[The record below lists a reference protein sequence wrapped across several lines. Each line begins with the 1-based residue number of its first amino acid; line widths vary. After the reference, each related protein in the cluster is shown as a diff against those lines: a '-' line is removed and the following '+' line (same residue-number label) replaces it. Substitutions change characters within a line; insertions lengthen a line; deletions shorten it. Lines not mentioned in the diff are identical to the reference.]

1 MLGTITITVGQR
13 DSENMTE
20 KDVDNTLIARS
31 SSSVQDVQETVHEI
45 IEQMPL
51 SENNIEGLEQPTESQ
66 SNDVGFK
73 KVFKFVGFK
82 FTVKKDKNDKSDPV
96 ELLTVKKD
104 EDDDVETNGA
114 DEYQDSGS
122 ENGTLPKETEST
134 QLVGTDEESQRD
146 SADPEEGKSSE
157 EEKQEKGNKSSE
169 SESISSFR
177 KFFSLGWA
185 GWRKK
190 TSFRKSKEEEPEISE
205 KKKEQ
210 EVGKGDMVEISE
222 GKKEDTTEQSAV
234 SEHVPP
240 QEAIESIKDSN
251 VSENE
256 KVHRSPEDEVQ
267 EAHIT
272 SEEKVAPLATEVFD
286 EKVETVAEVH
296 VSTVEEQEQTE
307 DQSAKVEQVVGSLFL
322 ATIETNA
329 DLQKAEVSEKLV
341 KNRELICASGDDYIK
356 LVEPIP
362 EESALCQQYE
372 GITNEVEILSSQER
386 GRLQGSP
393 LKKLF
398 TGTSLKKLSGKK
410 HKGKRGDGEIKP
422 EESGELT
429 QVSVDSPETPEE
441 QKGESSASSPEEL
454 TEVTCVE
461 KDIVEAPQEVEI
473 EEEGTTSDGE
483 RKREGVTPWASFKK
497 MVTPKKRVRRLS
509 ESDKE
514 DEVKEEKVKSA
525 TLSSTESAVSDN
537 QDEMKGHGDDQKTE
551 EPKRKVDTSVSW
563 EALICVGSS
572 KKRARKSSS
581 SDEEGGSKVVS
592 GDSQKTE
599 DTGKNKESG
608 TEITHIHSHEGDQG
622 QINSSPELAGSPL
635 EGEGVSTWV
644 SFKRLVTPR
653 KKSKSKMEER
663 NEDSVTIPGI
673 EHSASDVEPVKE
685 ESWVSIKKLIPGR
698 RKKRLD
704 GKQEQ
709 IPVEED
715 HTGVNEDDSDI
726 PAVVPLSEYDAAEQE
741 KIEAQQAK
749 NTEVAK
755 TSQHEMKS
763 GQVEGPGTEE
773 TVEGLVHAVSVT
785 VVEGERAITSIEER
799 SPSWISAKIIEPVEE
814 ATDQAKQQS
823 EEILEK
829 EVLVEVPITKTLPD
843 IKDTSSDTI
852 VSELELTCEAVTA
865 PEEAAEITEASCAE
879 ETTEMVS
886 AVSQLTDSPDS
897 TEEATPVQE
906 VEDDTPDLEALKQR
920 TQEVIQAVIEKV
932 KQSEESEITATV
944 HSGDIL
950 LADQSPENLE
960 AKIPKEVNAKKA
972 EQSGDHQEIN
982 LEIGEAAGLDDSKV
996 VDTEEQEE
1004 VQAATSEDLAVNDRQ
1019 QELIEQTSSETF
1031 NNFNEVERSIEVKE
1045 CKSYSDF
1052 TTYQAETTG
1061 IETPQIPMEQI
1072 TPVEIGADEGT
1083 LVVHFEDI
1091 KQQEGSD
1098 VGDAVPALGS
1108 AIMERTV
1115 VTVSSDKPLE
1125 SPGFQSS
1132 QGNKEQSKVEVPPST
1147 EEQIVVQMVQNLS
1160 GTEVVQDS
1168 GPFVDQE
1175 VKDTITAKEQVS
1187 LHTDVMDQIKIDQV
1201 ELKDKKIPEE
1211 DKLEYKNSSE
1221 KVELQISSYSASVE
1235 GEVLVQE
1242 QVVSSEVLKVQSSET
1257 QEASL
1262 PLTAAAVV
1270 EKAVAEAV
1278 NLSETSAENLDS
1290 VNVQLV
1296 AEKIPSGSIQHSDTA
1311 WSDQVVLTEKQ
1322 SLTES
1327 GIQEKAKTVKVSA
1340 ITETIKSSDFMKR
1353 PEEESQKL
1361 LDAASVEV
1369 VSQEVKPTLTQ
1380 VEPGKDEDDILTI
1393 KTQSTRIVQNVI
1405 QTAVDQL
1412 VSAKDLNT
1420 QTFILNAEEQ
1430 SQIRKP
1436 EEEEGTTIHVS
1447 ERNESELIAQCE
1459 IKSVTTENLGPV
1471 AVEQTPDAPVISD
1484 IYKEVSVSE
1493 GSETIVAIEVQIPE
1507 LKLGEQQHDEA
1518 APQLEEK
1525 EEAIETKSEPKID
1538 STTSGEVP
1546 DKSKHVP
1553 KGETEDDTAIDH
1565 SDDPKLVPGE
1575 SSDLCK
1581 ESIDSNGPKLKETV
1595 QGLEC
1600 QERLVL
1606 QVEKE
1611 IYNQSV
1617 EHTKTQTQEE
1627 VHKHDEP
1634 CESPPKSAPKES

>member
-13 DSENMTE
+13 DSENMIE
-20 KDVDNTLIARS
+20 KDDVDNSLVARS
-31 SSSVQDVQETVHEI
+31 ASSVQDVQETVHEI

-51 SENNIEGLEQPTESQ
+51 SEDNIEELEPPTESQ

-104 EDDDVETNGA
+104 EDDGVETNGA
-114 DEYQDSGS
+114 DECQDSGS
-122 ENGTLPKETEST
+122 ENEALPKETEST
-134 QLVGTDEESQRD
+134 QLVGTDEESQRE

-169 SESISSFR
+169 PENISSFK

-210 EVGKGDMVEISE
+210 GLGKGDVVEIYE
-222 GKKEDTTEQSAV
+222 GKKEDATEQLTV
-234 SEHVPP
+234 SEHLPP
-240 QEAIESIKDSN
+240 QEAIDSIKDSSM
-251 VSENE
+251 SENE
-256 KVHRSPEDEVQ
+256 KVHRSPEDQVQ
-267 EAHIT
+267 EAQI
-272 SEEKVAPLATEVFD
+272 SYEEKVAPLATEVFD

-296 VSTVEEQEQTE
+296 VSTVEEQEQT
-307 DQSAKVEQVVGSLFL
+307 DQSSKVEQAVGSLFI
-322 ATIETNA
+322 AAAEMNA
-329 DLQKAEVSEKLV
+329 DLQKVEVTEKLV
-341 KNRELICASGDDYIK
+341 KTRELVCASGDDCVK
-356 LVEPIP
+356 LVEPSL
-362 EESALCQQYE
+362 EQSALCQQHE

-398 TGTSLKKLSGKK
+398 TGTGLKKLSGKK
-410 HKGKRGDGEIKP
+410 HKGKRGDDEIKP
-422 EESGELT
+422 EESGEFT
-429 QVSVDSPETPEE
+429 QVSEDSPETPEE

-454 TEVTCVE
+454 AEVTSVE

-514 DEVKEEKVKSA
+514 DEVEKVKSA

-537 QDEMKGHGDDQKTE
+537 QEEMKGHGDDQKTE

-599 DTGKNKESG
+599 DVGKNKESG
-608 TEITHIHSHEGDQG
+608 TEITHLHSHEGDQG

-663 NEDSVTIPGI
+663 NEESVTISGI
-673 EHSASDVEPVKE
+673 EHSASDIEPVKE

-709 IPVEED
+709 VTVEED

-749 NTEVAK
+749 TAEAAKISPLQEV
-755 TSQHEMKS
+755 KS

-773 TVEGLVHAVSVT
+773 TTEGLVHAVGVT
-785 VVEGERAITSIEER
+785 VVEGERAVTSIEER
-799 SPSWISAKIIEPVEE
+799 SPSWISAKITEPVEE
-814 ATDQAKQQS
+814 ATDQPKQQT
-823 EEILEK
+823 EEIFEK
-829 EVLVEVPITKTLPD
+829 EVLVEVPVTKTLPD
-843 IKDTSSDTI
+843 IKDTGSDTI
-852 VSELELTCEAVTA
+852 VSELELTSEAVTA
-865 PEEAAEITEASCAE
+865 PEEAAEMTEASCAE

-886 AVSQLTDSPDS
+886 AVSQLTDSPDT

-920 TQEVIQAVIEKV
+920 TQEVIEAVIEKV
-932 KQSEESEITATV
+932 KQAGESEVTETLV
-944 HSGDIL
+944 SGDTVL
-950 LADQSPENLE
+950 TVQSLE
-960 AKIPKEVNAKKA
+960 TKIPAKVNVKEA
-972 EQSGDHQEIN
+972 EQSGDHQEIS
-982 LEIGEAAGLDDSKV
+982 LEIGEATGLDDSKV
-996 VDTEEQEE
+996 LHAEVQEQ
-1004 VQAATSEDLAVNDRQ
+1004 VQAAKSEDVTINDG
-1019 QELIEQTSSETF
+1019 QEIIVPSETF
-1031 NNFNEVERSIEVKE
+1031 NKFNEVERSIEVKE
-1045 CKSYSDF
+1045 CKSYNGF

-1061 IETPQIPMEQI
+1061 IETSQIPIQQI
-1072 TPVEIGADEGT
+1072 TPVEISTDEGS
-1083 LVVHFEDI
+1083 LVIHFEETSI

-1098 VGDAVPALGS
+1098 VDDSVPALGS
-1108 AIMERTV
+1108 EIVETTV
-1115 VTVSSDKPLE
+1115 VAVSTDKPPE

-1132 QGNKEQSKVEVPPST
+1132 QGNKEQSKVEEVPVPT
-1147 EEQIVVQMVQNLS
+1147 EEQIVGQMGQNLS
-1160 GTEVVQDS
+1160 ETEVVQDS
-1168 GPFVDQE
+1168 SPFVDQE
-1175 VKDTITAKEQVS
+1175 VKDRITAKEQVS
-1187 LHTDVMDQIKIDQV
+1187 LDTEVMELLDQTKIDQV
-1201 ELKDKKIPEE
+1201 ELKDEKVTEK
-1211 DKLEYKNSSE
+1211 DKLEYENNSE
-1221 KVELQISSYSASVE
+1221 KVELQISSHSASVE
-1235 GEVLVQE
+1235 EEVLVQE
-1242 QVVSSEVLKVQSSET
+1242 DLVSSEMLKVQSSEA

-1262 PLTAAAVV
+1262 PLRAAAIA

-1278 NLSETSAENLDS
+1278 KLSETAENLGS
-1290 VNVQLV
+1290 VAVELV
-1296 AEKIPSGSIQHSDTA
+1296 TEKIPSESMQDSDSGG
-1311 WSDQVVLTEKQ
+1311 SDQAVLMEKQ
-1322 SLTES
+1322 SLAGS
-1327 GIQEKAKTVKVSA
+1327 ILQEKAKTVVLSA
-1340 ITETIKSSDFMKR
+1340 ITETIKSSGIMKR

-1361 LDAASVEV
+1361 SDAASVEI
-1369 VSQEVKPTLTQ
+1369 VSQEVKPTLTA
-1380 VEPGKDEDDILTI
+1380 VELGKDEDDILTI
-1393 KTQSTRIVQNVI
+1393 RTQSTRIVQNVI

-1412 VSAKDLNT
+1412 VSAKDLNS
-1420 QTFILNAEEQ
+1420 QTFALDAEEQ
-1430 SQIRKP
+1430 AQIRKS
-1436 EEEEGTTIHVS
+1436 EEEGTLHES
-1447 ERNESELIAQCE
+1447 ERNESELIVQCE
-1459 IKSVTTENLGPV
+1459 MESVTTEDLGLA
-1471 AVEQTPDAPVISD
+1471 AVEQTSDAPVISG
-1484 IYKEVSVSE
+1484 IYKEASISE
-1493 GSETIVAIEVQIPE
+1493 SSETIVAIEVQIPE
-1507 LKLGEQQHDEA
+1507 LKLGEQQHEEA

-1525 EEAIETKSEPKID
+1525 KEAIETKTEPKID
-1538 STTSGEVP
+1538 SAASGEVP
-1546 DKSKHVP
+1546 DKSKHIP
-1553 KGETEDDTAIDH
+1553 KGENEDDIAIDR
-1565 SDDPKLVPGE
+1565 SDDPKLVPEE
-1575 SSDLCK
+1575 SNDLCK
-1581 ESIDSNGPKLKETV
+1581 GSIDSNGPKRKETV
-1595 QGLEC
+1595 EGLEC

-1617 EHTKTQTQEE
+1617 EDTKTQTQEE

>member
-1 MLGTITITVGQR
+1 MI
-13 DSENMTE
+13 E
-20 KDVDNTLIARS
+20 KDDVDNTLVARS
-31 SSSVQDVQETVHEI
+31 ASSVQDVQETVHEI

-51 SENNIEGLEQPTESQ
+51 SEDNIEELEQPTESQ

-104 EDDDVETNGA
+104 EYDGMGTNGA
-114 DEYQDSGS
+114 DEHQDSGS
-122 ENGTLPKETEST
+122 ENEALPKETELT

-146 SADPEEGKSSE
+146 SADPEEGKNSE
-157 EEKQEKGNKSSE
+157 EEKQEKVGNKSSE
-169 SESISSFR
+169 SESMSSFK

-190 TSFRKSKEEEPEISE
+190 TSFRKSKEDEPEISE

-210 EVGKGDMVEISE
+210 EVGKGDVVEIDE
-222 GKKEDTTEQSAV
+222 EKKEDTTEQLTV
-234 SEHVPP
+234 SEHLPP
-240 QEAIESIKDSN
+240 QEAIQSIKDSS

-256 KVHRSPEDEVQ
+256 KVHRSPEDQVQ
-267 EAHIT
+267 EAQIS
-272 SEEKVAPLATEVFD
+272 SEEKAAPLATEVFD

-307 DQSAKVEQVVGSLFL
+307 DQSAEVEQVVGSLFL
-322 ATIETNA
+322 AAAETSA
-329 DLQKAEVSEKLV
+329 DLQKAEVTQKLV
-341 KNRELICASGDDYIK
+341 KTKELVGASGDDCVK
-356 LVEPIP
+356 LVELSPV
-362 EESALCQQYE
+362 ESALCQPHE
-372 GITNEVEILSSQER
+372 GITNEVEMLSSQER

-398 TGTSLKKLSGKK
+398 TGTGLKKLSGKK
-410 HKGKRGDGEIKP
+410 HKGKRGDDEIKP

-429 QVSVDSPETPEE
+429 QASVDSPETPEE

-454 TEVTCVE
+454 AEAISVE
-461 KDIVEAPQEVEI
+461 TGIIEAPQEVEI

-514 DEVKEEKVKSA
+514 DEVEKVKSA
-525 TLSSTESAVSDN
+525 TLSSTESAASDN
-537 QDEMKGHGDDQKTE
+537 QEEMKGHGDDQKTE

-599 DTGKNKESG
+599 DAGKNKESG
-608 TEITHIHSHEGDQG
+608 TEITHMHSHEGDQG

-635 EGEGVSTWV
+635 EGEGISTWV

-663 NEDSVTIPGI
+663 HEESVTVSGI
-673 EHSASDVEPVKE
+673 EHSASDAEPVKE

-698 RKKRLD
+698 RKKRVD
-704 GKQEQ
+704 EKQEQ
-709 IPVEED
+709 VPVEED
-715 HTGVNEDDSDI
+715 QTGVNEDDSDI

-741 KIEAQQAK
+741 KLEAQQAK
-749 NTEVAK
+749 NIEAAK
-755 TSQHEMKS
+755 TGLHEVKS
-763 GQVEGPGTEE
+763 GQAEGPGTEE
-773 TVEGLVHAVSVT
+773 TIEGLVHAVGVT
-785 VVEGERAITSIEER
+785 VVEGERAVTSIEER
-799 SPSWISAKIIEPVEE
+799 SPSWISAKITEPVEE
-814 ATDQAKQQS
+814 AADQLKQQT

-829 EVLVEVPITKTLPD
+829 EVLVEVPVTKTLPD

-852 VSELELTCEAVTA
+852 VSELELTSEAVTA

-886 AVSQLTDSPDS
+886 AVSQLTDSPDT

-906 VEDDTPDLEALKQR
+906 VEDDTPNLEALKQR
-920 TQEVIQAVIEKV
+920 TQEIIQAVIEKV
-932 KQSEESEITATV
+932 KQSEESEITETV
-944 HSGDIL
+944 VSGDTL
-950 LADQSPENLE
+950 LTVQNLE
-960 AKIPKEVNAKKA
+960 TKIPEKVSVKKA
-972 EQSGDHQEIN
+972 EQSGDHQEVN
-982 LEIGEAAGLDDSKV
+982 LEIGEAAVLDNSKMMHA
-996 VDTEEQEE
+996 EMQEQ
-1004 VQAATSEDLAVNDRQ
+1004 VQAAKSEDITINGGQ
-1019 QELIEQTSSETF
+1019 QEIIEQTPSEKTF
-1031 NNFNEVERSIEVKE
+1031 NINEVERNIEVKE
-1045 CKSYSDF
+1045 CKSYTDF

-1061 IETPQIPMEQI
+1061 IETSQIPMEPV
-1072 TPVEIGADEGT
+1072 TPVEISTDEVT
-1083 LVVHFEDI
+1083 LVVHFEDKSI
-1091 KQQEGSD
+1091 KQQKGSD
-1098 VGDAVPALGS
+1098 VRDSVPALGS
-1108 AIMERTV
+1108 EIVETTRA
-1115 VTVSSDKPLE
+1115 TVSSDKPPE
-1125 SPGFQSS
+1125 SPGFHSS
-1132 QGNKEQSKVEVPPST
+1132 QGNKEKSKVEEVPVPD
-1147 EEQIVVQMVQNLS
+1147 EEQIVVKMVQNLS

-1175 VKDTITAKEQVS
+1175 TKETIIAKEQVS
-1187 LHTDVMDQIKIDQV
+1187 LDTEVMELLDQTKIDQI
-1201 ELKDKKIPEE
+1201 ELKDEKVTER
-1211 DKLEYKNSSE
+1211 DKLEYENNSE

-1235 GEVLVQE
+1235 EEVLVQE
-1242 QVVSSEVLKVQSSET
+1242 EIVSSEVLKVQRSEA

-1262 PLTAAAVV
+1262 PLTAAAIV

-1278 NLSETSAENLDS
+1278 KLSETSPETLDS

-1296 AEKIPSGSIQHSDTA
+1296 TEKIPSESMQDSATA
-1311 WSDQVVLTEKQ
+1311 WSDQAVVMEKH

-1327 GIQEKAKTVKVSA
+1327 VLQEKSKTVVVSA
-1340 ITETIKSSDFMKR
+1340 ITETIKSSGFMKR
-1353 PEEESQKL
+1353 PEEESQKPS
-1361 LDAASVEV
+1361 DAASVEV
-1369 VSQEVKPTLTQ
+1369 VSQEVEPTLTQ
-1380 VEPGKDEDDILTI
+1380 VELGKDEDDILTI
-1393 KTQSTRIVQNVI
+1393 KTQSTEIVQNVI

-1420 QTFILNAEEQ
+1420 QTSGLNAEEQ
-1430 SQIRKP
+1430 AQIRKS
-1436 EEEEGTTIHVS
+1436 EEEDTIHVS
-1447 ERNESELIAQCE
+1447 ERNESEV
-1459 IKSVTTENLGPV
+1459 KSVPTENLGPA
-1471 AVEQTPDAPVISD
+1471 AVEQIPDVPVISG

-1493 GSETIVAIEVQIPE
+1493 GSERVVAIEVQIPD
-1507 LKLGEQQHDEA
+1507 LKSGEQQHEET

-1525 EEAIETKSEPKID
+1525 KEAIETKTEPKID
-1538 STTSGEVP
+1538 SATSGEA
-1546 DKSKHVP
+1546 P
-1553 KGETEDDTAIDH
+1553 KGETEDDIANAH

-1575 SSDLCK
+1575 SNGLYK

-1595 QGLEC
+1595 QGLEY

-1606 QVEKE
+1606 KGEKE
-1611 IYNQSV
+1611 ISNQSV
-1617 EHTKTQTQEE
+1617 DDTKTQTQEE

-1634 CESPPKSAPKES
+1634 CESPPKSAPKESRGVI

>member
-13 DSENMTE
+13 DPENMIE
-20 KDVDNTLIARS
+20 KDDVENALVARS
-31 SSSVQDVQETVHEI
+31 ASSGQDVQETVHEI

-51 SENNIEGLEQPTESQ
+51 SEDNIEELEQPTEESQ

-104 EDDDVETNGA
+104 EGGDVETNGA
-114 DEYQDSGS
+114 DAYQDSAS
-122 ENGTLPKETEST
+122 ENEGLPKETEST
-134 QLVGTDEESQRD
+134 QLVGTDEESQKD

-157 EEKQEKGNKSSE
+157 EEKQEKVGNKSSE

-210 EVGKGDMVEISE
+210 EVGKGDVVEICE
-222 GKKEDTTEQSAV
+222 GKEEETTEHSTV
-234 SEHVPP
+234 SEEFLPP
-240 QEAIESIKDSN
+240 QGAVESIKDSS

-256 KVHRSPEDEVQ
+256 KVHRSPEDLVQEVQ
-267 EAHIT
+267 K
-272 SEEKVAPLATEVFD
+272 SEEKIAPLATEVFD
-286 EKVETVAEVH
+286 DKVETVAEVH
-296 VSTVEEQEQTE
+296 VSTVEEQE
-307 DQSAKVEQVVGSLFL
+307 DQSTKVEQEVESLFL
-322 ATIETNA
+322 AAAETNA
-329 DLQKAEVSEKLV
+329 DLQKAEVTEKLV
-341 KNRELICASGDDYIK
+341 KTRELVCSSGDYYVK
-356 LVEPIP
+356 LVEPSA
-362 EESALCQQYE
+362 EELALCQQHE

-398 TGTSLKKLSGKK
+398 TGTGLKKLSGKK
-410 HKGKRGDGEIKP
+410 HKGKRGDDEIKP

-454 TEVTCVE
+454 AEVISVE
-461 KDIVEAPQEVEI
+461 KGIVEAPQEVEI
-473 EEEGTTSDGE
+473 EEEGTMSDGE

-514 DEVKEEKVKSA
+514 DEVEKVKSA

-537 QDEMKGHGDDQKTE
+537 QEEMKGHGDDQKTE

-581 SDEEGGSKVVS
+581 SDEEGGSKVIS

-599 DTGKNKESG
+599 DVGKNKESG
-608 TEITHIHSHEGDQG
+608 TEITHMQSHEGDQG
-622 QINSSPELAGSPL
+622 QVNSSPELAGSPL

-663 NEDSVTIPGI
+663 NEESVTISGI

-709 IPVEED
+709 VPVEED

-741 KIEAQQAK
+741 KIEAQQRK
-749 NTEVAK
+749 NAEAAK
-755 TSQHEMKS
+755 TNLHEVKS
-763 GQVEGPGTEE
+763 EQVEGPGTEE

-799 SPSWISAKIIEPVEE
+799 SPSWISAKITEPVEE
-814 ATDQAKQQS
+814 ATDQPKQQT
-823 EEILEK
+823 EEIFEK
-829 EVLVEVPITKTLPD
+829 EVLVETPVTKTLPD
-843 IKDTSSDTI
+843 IKDASSDTI
-852 VSELELTCEAVTA
+852 VSELELTSEAVTA

-886 AVSQLTDSPDS
+886 AVSQLTDSPDT

-932 KQSEESEITATV
+932 KQSEESEITETAV
-944 HSGDIL
+944 SGDTPL
-950 LADQSPENLE
+950 TVQSLE
-960 AKIPKEVNAKKA
+960 TKIPEKVNMKNT
-972 EQSGDHQEIN
+972 EQSGDHQAVI
-982 LEIGEAAGLDDSKV
+982 LETEEGARLDNSKV
-996 VDTEEQEE
+996 MHAEVQEQ
-1004 VQAATSEDLAVNDRQ
+1004 VQAAQSESTPIYDGQ
-1019 QELIEQTSSETF
+1019 QEIIEPSETF
-1031 NNFNEVERSIEVKE
+1031 NKFNEVEKSIQVKD
-1045 CKSYSDF
+1045 CKSYRDF
-1052 TTYQAETTG
+1052 PIYQAETTG
-1061 IETPQIPMEQI
+1061 IETSQIPEEQI
-1072 TPVEIGADEGT
+1072 TPVSVSTEEDT
-1083 LVVHFEDI
+1083 LVHFEDKRI
-1091 KQQEGSD
+1091 KKQEGSD
-1098 VGDAVPALGS
+1098 IGDSVPALGS
-1108 AIMERTV
+1108 EIVETTV
-1115 VTVSSDKPLE
+1115 VTVSTDEPLE

-1132 QGNKEQSKVEVPPST
+1132 EGNIEQSKVEEVPVPT

-1168 GPFVDQE
+1168 GSFIDQE
-1175 VKDTITAKEQVS
+1175 GKDKIIAKEQVS
-1187 LHTDVMDQIKIDQV
+1187 LDTKVMELLDQTKIDQV
-1201 ELKDKKIPEE
+1201 ELNDQKITK
-1211 DKLEYKNSSE
+1211 DKLEYENISE

-1235 GEVLVQE
+1235 EEVLVQE
-1242 QVVSSEVLKVQSSET
+1242 ETVSSEILKVQSSET
-1257 QEASL
+1257 QETSL
-1262 PLTAAAVV
+1262 PLTAAAIV

-1278 NLSETSAENLDS
+1278 KLSETSAENLDS
-1290 VNVQLV
+1290 VNVELV
-1296 AEKIPSGSIQHSDTA
+1296 TEKMPSESVQDSDTT
-1311 WSDQVVLTEKQ
+1311 WSDQAVLMEQQ

-1327 GIQEKAKTVKVSA
+1327 ILQEKTKTVVLSA
-1340 ITETIKSSDFMKR
+1340 VTETVRCSDFMKR
-1353 PEEESQKL
+1353 PEEESQEL
-1361 LDAASVEV
+1361 SNAASVEV
-1369 VSQEVKPTLTQ
+1369 VSQEVKPTPTQ
-1380 VEPGKDEDDILTI
+1380 VELEKDGDDVLTI
-1393 KTQSTRIVQNVI
+1393 KTQSTKIVQNVI

-1420 QTFILNAEEQ
+1420 QTFALNAEEQ
-1430 SQIRKP
+1430 IQMRKS
-1436 EEEEGTTIHVS
+1436 EEESTIHVS

-1459 IKSVTTENLGPV
+1459 IKSLTTEDLGPA
-1471 AVEQTPDAPVISD
+1471 AVEQTPDAPVISG

-1493 GSETIVAIEVQIPE
+1493 GSETTVALEVQIPE
-1507 LKLGEQQHDEA
+1507 LKLGDKQHEEG

-1525 EEAIETKSEPKID
+1525 KAIETKTEPKID
-1538 STTSGEVP
+1538 SATSGEVP

-1553 KGETEDDTAIDH
+1553 KEETEDDIAVDR

-1575 SSDLCK
+1575 SNDLCK
-1581 ESIDSNGPKLKETV
+1581 EPIDSNGPKLNETV

-1611 IYNQSV
+1611 IYDQSV
-1617 EHTKTQTQEE
+1617 EDTKTQMQEG
-1627 VHKHDEP
+1627 VHKYDEP

>member
-13 DSENMTE
+13 ESENMIE
-20 KDVDNTLIARS
+20 KDDTDNSLVARS
-31 SSSVQDVQETVHEI
+31 ASSVQDVQETVHEI
-45 IEQMPL
+45 IEEMPL
-51 SENNIEGLEQPTESQ
+51 SEDNIEELEQPVEPQ

-104 EDDDVETNGA
+104 EDDDVEANGS
-114 DEYQDSGS
+114 DDYQDSGS
-122 ENGTLPKETEST
+122 ENETLPKEIEST
-134 QLVGTDEESQRD
+134 QLVGTDEESQRE
-146 SADPEEGKSSE
+146 SADPEEGKNSE
-157 EEKQEKGNKSSE
+157 EEKQEKVGNKSSE
-169 SESISSFR
+169 SESISSFK

-190 TSFRKSKEEEPEISE
+190 TSFKKSKEDEPETSE

-210 EVGKGDMVEISE
+210 EVGKGDIVEIYD
-222 GKKEDTTEQSAV
+222 GKKEDTAEQSTV
-234 SEHVPP
+234 SEHLPA
-240 QEAIESIKDSN
+240 QEAIESIKDSS

-256 KVHRSPEDEVQ
+256 KVHRSSEDQVQ
-267 EAHIT
+267 EAQIS
-272 SEEKVAPLATEVFD
+272 SEEKTAPLATEVFD

-296 VSTVEEQEQTE
+296 VSTVDEQEQKE
-307 DQSAKVEQVVGSLFL
+307 DQSAEVDQVVGSLLL
-322 ATIETNA
+322 ATVEKNA
-329 DLQKAEVSEKLV
+329 DLQKAEVTEKLA
-341 KNRELICASGDDYIK
+341 KTKELVCASGDDYVK
-356 LVEPIP
+356 LAEASP
-362 EESALCQQYE
+362 EESALCQQHE
-372 GITNEVEILSSQER
+372 GITNEVEILASQER
-386 GRLQGSP
+386 SRLQGSP

-398 TGTSLKKLSGKK
+398 TGTGLKKLSGKK
-410 HKGKRGDGEIKP
+410 HKGKRGDDEIKP
-422 EESGELT
+422 EESAELT
-429 QVSVDSPETPEE
+429 QVSVDFPETPEE

-454 TEVTCVE
+454 TEVTTVE
-461 KDIVEAPQEVEI
+461 KGIGDAPQEVEI
-473 EEEGTTSDGE
+473 EEEGTASDGE
-483 RKREGVTPWASFKK
+483 RKKEGVTPWASFKK

-514 DEVKEEKVKSA
+514 DEIEKIKSA
-525 TLSSTESAVSDN
+525 TLSSTESAASDN
-537 QDEMKGHGDDQKTE
+537 QEELKGNGDDQKTE

-599 DTGKNKESG
+599 DAGKNKELG
-608 TEITHIHSHEGDQG
+608 TEITQMHSHEGDQG

-663 NEDSVTIPGI
+663 NEESVTISGV

-685 ESWVSIKKLIPGR
+685 ESWVSIKKFIPGR

-709 IPVEED
+709 VPVEED
-715 HTGVNEDDSDI
+715 QTGINEDDSDI

-749 NTEVAK
+749 NIEAAK
-755 TSQHEMKS
+755 MSVHEEKY

-773 TVEGLVHAVSVT
+773 MTEGLVHAVSVT

-799 SPSWISAKIIEPVEE
+799 SPSWISAKITEPVEE
-814 ATDQAKQQS
+814 ATDHPKQQT
-823 EEILEK
+823 EEIFEK
-829 EVLVEVPITKTLPD
+829 EVVVEMPIPKTLPD

-852 VSELELTCEAVTA
+852 VSELELTSEAVTA
-865 PEEAAEITEASCAE
+865 PEEVAEITEASCAE

-886 AVSQLTDSPDS
+886 AVSQLTDSPDT

-906 VEDDTPDLEALKQR
+906 VEEDTPDLEALKQR

-932 KQSEESEITATV
+932 KQSEESKITEMIV
-944 HSGDIL
+944 SGDTIL
-950 LADQSPENLE
+950 TVQSLE
-960 AKIPKEVNAKKA
+960 TKIPEKVNVKKA
-972 EQSGDHQEIN
+972 EQIGDHQEIN
-982 LEIGEAAGLDDSKV
+982 LEIGEVAGLDNSKV
-996 VDTEEQEE
+996 MHAE
-1004 VQAATSEDLAVNDRQ
+1004 VQEQVHAVETEDISINDGQ
-1019 QELIEQTSSETF
+1019 QEIIEQTPSGVQL
-1031 NNFNEVERSIEVKE
+1031 NEVERSIEVRE
-1045 CKSYSDF
+1045 CKSYTHF

-1061 IETPQIPMEQI
+1061 IETSQIPVEHI
-1072 TPVEIGADEGT
+1072 TPVEVSSDEST

-1091 KQQEGSD
+1091 SIKQQKASD
-1098 VGDAVPALGS
+1098 VGDSVPALRS
-1108 AIMERTV
+1108 EIVETTV
-1115 VTVSSDKPLE
+1115 VTVSSDKPAE

-1132 QGNKEQSKVEVPPST
+1132 QGNKEQSKVEEVPIPS

-1160 GTEVVQDS
+1160 GTEVMHDS

-1175 VKDTITAKEQVS
+1175 MKDTITAKEEVS
-1187 LHTDVMDQIKIDQV
+1187 LETGVMELLDQTKIDQV
-1201 ELKDKKIPEE
+1201 ELKDEKVTEE
-1211 DKLEYKNSSE
+1211 DKLKYENDSE
-1221 KVELQISSYSASVE
+1221 KTALQNQINSYSVSAE
-1235 GEVLVQE
+1235 EEVLVQE
-1242 QVVSSEVLKVQSSET
+1242 ETVCSEA

-1262 PLTAAAVV
+1262 PLTAAAIV
-1270 EKAVAEAV
+1270 EKAVGEAAK
-1278 NLSETSAENLDS
+1278 LSETSAETLDS
-1290 VNVQLV
+1290 ISVQLITEQISSESMQDSNTV
-1296 AEKIPSGSIQHSDTA
+1296 
-1311 WSDQVVLTEKQ
+1311 WSEQALLMEKQ

-1327 GIQEKAKTVKVSA
+1327 VLQEKAKKVVLSAVTDTVK
-1340 ITETIKSSDFMKR
+1340 SSGFMKR
-1353 PEEESQKL
+1353 AEEESQKL

-1369 VSQEVKPTLTQ
+1369 VSQVVKPTLTQ
-1380 VEPGKDEDDILTI
+1380 VELGKDEDILTI

-1420 QTFILNAEEQ
+1420 QTFALNVEEQ
-1430 SQIRKP
+1430 AQMRKS
-1436 EEEEGTTIHVS
+1436 EEDDTISVS
-1447 ERNESELIAQCE
+1447 ENNESELTARCE
-1459 IKSVTTENLGPV
+1459 IKYVTTEDLGPA
-1471 AVEQTPDAPVISD
+1471 AVEQTADIPVISD
-1484 IYKEVSVSE
+1484 IYKDVSVSE
-1493 GSETIVAIEVQIPE
+1493 VAEKIVTIEVQTPE
-1507 LKLGEQQHDEA
+1507 LKSGGQQHEEA
-1518 APQLEEK
+1518 ALQLEFK
-1525 EEAIETKSEPKID
+1525 KEAIETKTESKID
-1538 STTSGEVP
+1538 SAMSGDILDES
-1546 DKSKHVP
+1546 KSVP
-1553 KGETEDDTAIDH
+1553 KGEIKDDVAVDC
-1565 SDDPKLVPGE
+1565 SNDPQLVPGE
-1575 SSDLCK
+1575 SNDLDLCK
-1581 ESIDSNGPKLKETV
+1581 ESLDSNGPKRKETV

-1600 QERLVL
+1600 QERLVV
-1606 QVEKE
+1606 QVEK

-1617 EHTKTQTQEE
+1617 EDTKTQTREE